1 MPVEYDAIVIGTGFG
16 GAIAATKLVEKKKKI
31 LLLERGTWW
40 VTPEKLGK
48 PPQSA
53 KPPIPEWAKANNQ
66 PVQYWPRPDN
76 RHGLLDLF
84 ASVRHAA
91 NHKGLYQY
99 SMFKQAHV
107 LTASGV
113 GGGSLIYSN
122 VTLKPQPEV
131 LQGLQLNLTKDDYE
145 NAAAWMAQY
154 RGKLSRIVTKI
165 PLPGK
170 TEKEIA
176 NLDEKEDYLYLDRSR
191 ALRDA
196 ARLVAKKRGV
206 EIPWEPLP
214 LSVIEF
220 ESGEGTDSSKAHTFC
235 ERQGRCLLGCLPA
248 ARHTLNKTLYRD
260 LLSDPAKG
268 ATLMPL
274 AEVRDIEKIN
284 GGYRVRFRDHRDD
297 GEEKF
302 ATAEKVFLAAGT
314 LGSSEILLR
323 SRDSGLLP
331 LGDQVGRRFST
342 NGDFGG
348 FALNTSNSVN
358 STRGPINTCHIQLTV
373 EGVHIKVED
382 ASIPEMFAAIAS
394 TSLGVL
400 DNFFQREAFKAK
412 MKLAWTTH
420 VLPDLSDFF
429 PGLPD
434 TQDPNSYQTEAEMVS
449 NLFFFNVMS
458 QDDASGVFRLSGD
471 KLDLDWDR
479 PIAELP
485 LWTKIEDLLKD
496 LAAAMGKDCRYVPF
510 PLWRGLASRRLIV
523 THPLGGCTIGAD
535 NSQGVVNEFGQVYNC
550 SRPAGSRE
558 VLPGLL
564 VVDGSTIPGALA
576 ANPSL
581 TISAQAFKAVTKAL
595 EPAVSAAGQP

>member
-1 MPVEYDAIVIGTGFG
+1 MPLEYDAIVIGTGFG
-16 GAIAATKLVEKKKKI
+16 GAIAATKLVEKQKKI

-40 VTPEKLGK
+40 ITPEKLGK
-48 PPQSA
+48 PPVSA

-66 PVQYWPRPDN
+66 PVQYWPRPNN
-76 RHGLLDLF
+76 RQGLLDLF

-91 NHKGLYQY
+91 NHQGLYQY

-122 VTLKPQPEV
+122 VTLRPKTEV
-131 LQGLQLNLTKDDYE
+131 LQGLQLNLADDEYK
-145 NAAAWMAQY
+145 NAADWMAKY

-170 TEKEIA
+170 DVA
-176 NLDEKEDYLYLDRSR
+176 NLNAKEDYLYLDRSR

-196 ARLVAKKRGV
+196 ARVVAQKRGV

-220 ESGEGTDSSKAHTFC
+220 EPGEGTDSTKANTFC

-274 AEVRDIEKIN
+274 AEVRDIEKIKD
-284 GGYRVRFRDHRDD
+284 GYRVRFRDHRDE
-297 GEEKF
+297 GREKF

-314 LGSSEILLR
+314 LGSTEILLR

-348 FALNTSNSVN
+348 FALNTGNSVH
-358 STRGPINTCHIQLTV
+358 STRGPINTCHIQV
-373 EGVHIKVED
+373 KVDGVHIKVED
-382 ASIPEMFAAIAS
+382 CSIPEMFAAIAS

-412 MKLAWTTH
+412 MMLAWTTH
-420 VLPDLSDFF
+420 VLPDLRDFF
-429 PGLPD
+429 PTLPD
-434 TQDPNSYQTEAEMVS
+434 THDPNNYQTEAEMVS

-458 QDDASGVFRLSGD
+458 QDDASGVFRLSDD

-479 PIAELP
+479 PVAELP

-496 LAAAMGKDCRYVPF
+496 LAAAMGQDCRYVPF

-523 THPLGGCTIGAD
+523 THPLGGCAIGAD
-535 NSQGVVNEFGQVYNC
+535 NSQGVVNEFGQVYDC
-550 SRPAGSRE
+550 SRPAGSRD

-581 TISAQAFKAVTKAL
+581 TISAQAFKAVAKAL
-595 EPAVSAAGQP
+595 EPAVIAAAQP